1 MSVDALSI
9 LVSVLIGA
17 RRWADPHSAPSAYR
31 VKDCDKPARRFHIL
45 RNLDP
50 RVGNV

>member
-17 RRWADPHSAPSAYR
+17 RLPSTADGAPLLHR
-31 VKDCDKPARRFHIL
+31 VKDFDKRLTGFHIL

-50 RVGNV
+50 QVGNA